1 MSNDLEE
8 IRKEIND
15 MWEKEL
21 KDNAKKQI
29 DSFLET
35 EYKKYDKKIKDFT
48 EEINDKMNQTTNLLK
63 IEKVLEKKKTSQ
75 NLVNIKDSN
84 SLINPILICLSNIKP
99 LVYFCLSLKD
109 SNILKK
115 INEKNKDN
123 FISSFVNLINS
134 LWIENKEYE
143 PIEIHFI
150 LKQLMNEDYESP
162 DPGLIISFIL
172 SKLSEELNYEKKNNI
187 QNININD
194 YKLNEVNKYY
204 DDFYK
209 NNKNEISDI
218 FFINYKITKKCPACK
233 LEKSCYEQ
241 KPIVNLYIEEL
252 RKSISE
258 QFNRNKSNL
267 ELSLKENLLFLLNND
282 SEDNYIKEECM
293 ICSKEKEFKINNYIE
308 NINNKILIINLN
320 REQDPRHSTC
330 FDYEEKIKFKDF
342 NNVEYELICVL
353 IQKLNNN
360 ENILVYFKSFIDKK
374 WYLYQNE
381 QMIQQNNKSMFN
393 QYDAQILIYQKV

>member
-48 EEINDKMNQTTNLLK
+48 EKINDKMNQTTNLLK

-123 FISSFVNLINS
+123 FISLFVNLINS
-134 LWIENKEYE
+134 LWIENKDYE

-172 SKLSEELNYEKKNNI
+172 
-187 QNININD
+187 
-194 YKLNEVNKYY
+194 
-204 DDFYK
+204 
-209 NNKNEISDI
+209 
-218 FFINYKITKKCPACK
+218 
-233 LEKSCYEQ
+233 
-241 KPIVNLYIEEL
+241 
-252 RKSISE
+252 
-258 QFNRNKSNL
+258 
-267 ELSLKENLLFLLNND
+267 
-282 SEDNYIKEECM
+282 
-293 ICSKEKEFKINNYIE
+293 
-308 NINNKILIINLN
+308 
-320 REQDPRHSTC
+320 
-330 FDYEEKIKFKDF
+330 
-342 NNVEYELICVL
+342 
-353 IQKLNNN
+353 
-360 ENILVYFKSFIDKK
+360 
-374 WYLYQNE
+374 
-381 QMIQQNNKSMFN
+381 
-393 QYDAQILIYQKV
+393 